1 MLNLLPKTPAAP
13 LTWCPS
19 LRSILRRNKFHTTPF
34 GRRTVCTDLLCAS
47 PCRTRD
53 CNFLKQERHLLIST
67 MEDGRSH
74 TVGVSDAVLDQDV
87 NSTVD
92 LVRNHATPAGET
104 LLAPVAPIP
113 DIPGISAIGVQ
124 AQEII
129 ASILGDPAPGLA
141 EVRHRLRKCLADHP
155 GYPERALLAHLM
167 QTSEQ
172 ANSEAGEARPYA

>member
-1 MLNLLPKTPAAP
+1 MVPLLKVHSETQQIPHHPVRPAHCVHGSAVRFAVP
-13 LTWCPS
+13 DQ
-19 LRSILRRNKFHTTPF
+19 
-34 GRRTVCTDLLCAS
+34 GY
-47 PCRTRD
+47 
-53 CNFLKQERHLLIST
+53 NFLKQERHLLIST